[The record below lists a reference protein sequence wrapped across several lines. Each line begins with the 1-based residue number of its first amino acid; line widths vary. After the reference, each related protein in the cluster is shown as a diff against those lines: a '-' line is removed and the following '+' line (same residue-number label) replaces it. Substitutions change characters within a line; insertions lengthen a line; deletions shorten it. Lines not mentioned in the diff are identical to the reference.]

1 MPKSSWLTQNEL
13 NGVFAGFRF
22 LLFGDLF
29 CLNGLLS
36 ICFGFNFYVLMIFK
50 NLFLVPFICLVGFG
64 ILKKREKE
72 HKIRWVGEVVG
83 IWK

>member
-36 ICFGFNFYVLMIFK
+36 ICFGFNFYVLMIF
-50 NLFLVPFICLVGFG
+50 
-64 ILKKREKE
+64 
-72 HKIRWVGEVVG
+72 
-83 IWK
+83 